1 MTPPSRGEHP
11 SPEDE
16 VPPGGA
22 ITLDDAQEVPA
33 AGRGSA
39 DGLAASPV
47 AAGRKLTVRRGGDR
61 LRSVASKYAL
71 IGVWI
76 VLALFYSALMPHKFV
91 GVSTIQAIFGSQSA
105 LLLLALAAL
114 CTFIVGEFDLSFA
127 SVMGLSATIVPVLT
141 TLHHVSLPLGCLV
154 AVFASLGCGILN
166 AIFIVKLG
174 VPSLVVTLGTASLF
188 LGVAELI
195 SSATIVSV
203 SSKTFSN
210 IALINVAGLPLSF
223 YYGLILC
230 AGFAYGLAWMP
241 LGRHVVFVGANRE
254 VARLAGINVDRI
266 RAGSY
271 ILASFIAGLAGILL
285 VASVGGFDPTASAT
299 YLLPALAAVF
309 LGTAIVLP
317 GQFNPMG
324 TFFGIYFLET
334 GILGLQLLGY
344 TGWVQDAFYGAG
356 LVLAVTI
363 ASVVRS
369 RTRTA

>member
-271 ILASFIAGLAGILL
+271 ILASFIAGLAGILRRFRPDRL
-285 VASVGGFDPTASAT
+285 GYVPVAGARSCVPRHGDRPPGSVQPDGH
-299 YLLPALAAVF
+299 LLRHL
-309 LGTAIVLP
+309 
-317 GQFNPMG
+317 
-324 TFFGIYFLET
+324 
-334 GILGLQLLGY
+334 LLGD
-344 TGWVQDAFYGAG
+344 GHPRPAAAWLHRVGARR
-356 LVLAVTI
+356 VLWRRSG
-363 ASVVRS
+363 ASGDDRLRRS
-369 RTRTA
+369 